1 MELRART
8 LHDGDAGG
16 PLLVLDE
23 PLSLWGGTDAETG
36 LIIEARHPQAGVS
49 IAGRVL
55 ALSSSRGS
63 SSSASVLAEQI
74 RAGVGPAAIL
84 LVEPDAILVLGALVA
99 AELYGRRTPVV
110 ELSSTQFRDL
120 PRAGEAS
127 VHATQLHARV
137 SLT

>member
-1 MELRART
+1 LELTART
-8 LHDGDAGG
+8 LHEGDGAG

-23 PLSLWGGTDAETG
+23 PLSLWGGTDPETG
-36 LIIEARHPQAGVS
+36 LIVEARHPQAGVS
-49 IAGRVL
+49 ITGRVL

-84 LVEPDAILVLGALVA
+84 LGEPDAILVLGALVA

-110 ELSSTQFRDL
+110 ELSSTQLRDL
-120 PRAGEAS
+120 PRDGLAS
-127 VHATQLHARV
+127 VHATELEARV